1 MKGRNPKRKLVVNK
15 VGVES
20 LLELPPDV
28 QKQAVRKMAT
38 IEAAPESAGYPL
50 RGSLHGFRS
59 IHSGRYRIIWRLRT
73 LGDGEQI
80 PEVVYVGI
88 RAEGD
93 KRDSYREVE
102 RVLGS
107 LEGI

>member
-1 MKGRNPKRKLVVNK
+1 LKGRNPKRKLVVNK

-28 QKQAVRKMAT
+28 QKQAVRKMRT
-38 IEAAPESAGYPL
+38 IEAAPESAGYAL
-50 RGSLHGFRS
+50 RGSLRGFRS
-59 IHSGRYRIIWRLRT
+59 IHSGRYRIMWRLRT

-80 PEVVYVGI
+80 PEVVLVGI
-88 RAEGD
+88 RSEGD
-93 KRDSYREVE
+93 ERDAYKEVE

-107 LEGI
+107 LDSL